1 MTRNQL
7 KQMKNTKTRLK
18 PIRQCKTLQELFASK
33 SRWIRGHW
41 AVTNRGV
48 LVYSNNPEAC
58 AFCFDGGITKI
69 YGKDFNRC
77 SEVYWK
83 VAQELQTSC
92 IIDWNDEKA
101 TYEDVVALCKKL
113 NI

>member
-1 MTRNQL
+1 MTRNPL

-33 SRWIRGHW
+33 SRWIRGNW
-41 AVTNRGV
+41 AMTNRGV
-48 LVYSNNPEAC
+48 SVYSNNPEAC

-69 YGKDFNRC
+69 YGKDSNRLR
-77 SEVYWK
+77 EVYQK
-83 VAQELQTSC
+83 VTEELQTASV
-92 IIDWNDEKA
+92 ISWNDDKA
-101 TYEDVVALCKKL
+101 TYADVVELCKKL